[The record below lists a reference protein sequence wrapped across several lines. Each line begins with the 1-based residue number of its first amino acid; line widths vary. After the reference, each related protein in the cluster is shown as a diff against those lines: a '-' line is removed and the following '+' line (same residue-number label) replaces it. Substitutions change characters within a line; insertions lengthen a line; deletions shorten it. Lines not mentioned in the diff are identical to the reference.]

1 MIRSFLP
8 VPYLAGVLLFGSGA
22 AAPPPTEDAA
32 KPGAASAL
40 PATTPLQVHFLNVGT
55 GDCIWIRT
63 GDDGIA
69 NNGQLEGF
77 NLLIDGGDAPSFGR
91 VDGYKAASA
100 YLQEDDRLPKGSTI
114 HWLICTHPHSDHC
127 GGLDNF
133 LDDYEVLNIL
143 DPGHDPVNEDGVPAS
158 ARPDSIYGRFFA
170 KAATE
175 QVNGQLSRF
184 HFGLPDNLALNV
196 GSELRAEI
204 LHSSRTI
211 LDGDLNNTSIVL
223 SLRYSDPAKPVS
235 FLFMGDAEEAVE
247 ELLVAELGEAL
258 RATVLKAGHH
268 GSKSSTTEAFLQ
280 QVKPAHVVI
289 SSGNQKFSGSMLP
302 ASETLARIELVSSD
316 LSLATEVW
324 RTDRGDKEPLVPV
337 GQEAGDDTVL
347 AMTDGVSLTMGYVA
361 DGAMSVPVAGIDR
374 CQAITLQGTQC
385 SRKPKDGSTFCWQ
398 HQP

>member
-1 MIRSFLP
+1 MWKPLLALPLAAALFDGTNSPPAVLPRTAAHTAALP
-8 VPYLAGVLLFGSGA
+8 VP
-22 AAPPPTEDAA
+22 TQ
-32 KPGAASAL
+32 
-40 PATTPLQVHFLNVGT
+40 LQVHFLDVGT

-69 NNGQLEGF
+69 HNGQLEGY
-77 NLLIDGGDAPSFGR
+77 NIVIDGGDAPSFGR

-100 YLQEDDRLPKGSTI
+100 YLQEDDRLPVGSTI

-158 ARPDSIYGRFFA
+158 QRPDSIYGRFFA

-184 HFGLPDNLALNV
+184 LFGLPDNLAINV

-223 SLRYSDPAKPVS
+223 SLRYTDPAKPVS

-247 ELLVAELGEAL
+247 DLLVAELGEAL

-268 GSKSSTTEAFLQ
+268 GSKSSTTEGFLQ

-302 ASETLARIELVSSD
+302 AVESLARIEEISTQLQ
-316 LSLATEVW
+316 LGTKIW
-324 RTDRGDKEPLVPV
+324 RTDRGDKEPVVPV
-337 GQEAGDDTVL
+337 GQEAGDDTVV
-347 AMTDGVSLTMGYVA
+347 AQTDGVSLTIGYLA
-361 DGAMSVPVAGIDR
+361 DGSATPGVVAQAR
-374 CQAITLQGTQC
+374 CAAITLAGTQC
-385 SRKPKDGSTFCWQ
+385 SRKPKDGSAFCWQ